1 MTNQD
6 PKQADQQTHAAS
18 HVEMTFRDMYQTRA
32 DMRRLVSSEL
42 WQKTFYRGQELL
54 FLGSVRVT
62 IRSLFVNG
70 DKVNSALFTEK
81 TRPIFRSESA
91 RFVLYIQMSR
101 EMWEF
106 EPTCSGDIIAERII
120 NSFLPELFKR
130 WADLKAHHAIS
141 IVLFTRMEV
150 DIDANNNHALP
161 ETGRNTSNSIA
172 YRDYYRVVCSAMSS
186 LEASTILFQLKRE
199 FREFLRD
206 TSTMQTNYSDADGST
221 KTRSILS
228 GRPSSAQNGNFLEA
242 INLVTSQY
250 AEDHVDRDLVRTGLS
265 VIIISPGTGLFEVD
279 EDILQLTTD
288 NLAHNG
294 IGIDLVSKLAVF
306 VSSTYSHKFRCVCH
320 PSLFMLHHSS
330 SIHQRTEHR

>member
-1 MTNQD
+1 ME
-6 PKQADQQTHAAS
+6 QADQQAHSAS

-32 DMRRLVSSEL
+32 DLRRIASSEL
-42 WQKTFYRGQELL
+42 WQKTLYRGQEIL
-54 FLGSVRVT
+54 FLGSVRITV
-62 IRSLFVNG
+62 RSIFVNG
-70 DKVNSALFTEK
+70 EKVNSALFAER

-106 EPTCSGDIIAERII
+106 EPTCSGDIIAERVI
-120 NSFLPELFKR
+120 NRFLPELFKR

-141 IVLFTRMEV
+141 IVLFTRMEFGFV
-150 DIDANNNHALP
+150 ASNEHPIP
-161 ETGRNTSNSIA
+161 ETGRNLSRSVA

-199 FREFLRD
+199 FREFLREV
-206 TSTMQTNYSDADGST
+206 STIPISYVDAEGVSM
-221 KTRSILS
+221 TRSVLS

-242 INLVTSQY
+242 INLVTTQY
-250 AEDHVDRDLVRTGLS
+250 AEDHIDRDLVRTGLS
-265 VIIISPGTGLFEVD
+265 VIIISPGTGVFEVD

-294 IGIDLVSKLAVF
+294 IGIDLVRKLA
-306 VSSTYSHKFRCVCH
+306 
-320 PSLFMLHHSS
+320 LF
-330 SIHQRTEHR
+330 IF